1 MKVYFTG
8 SLHNQDFTKDIYTRI
23 IADLVKMSCTVDDFS
38 LKRNRMDFDSWTP
51 QKRADYYS
59 TLKKRINRSEVVL
72 AEVSFPSTI
81 NIGHEVS
88 LALDLGKPTI
98 AIYQKGREPGIL
110 QGIDSEKFV
119 LLEYGEDDLKSVL
132 EYGIEEAQQRMD
144 VRFNFFVSPQISNY
158 LDAIA
163 KKKKLPRAVYLR
175 RLIEEDMKNNKEYN
189 S

>member
-1 MKVYFTG
+1 MKIYFTG
-8 SLHNQDFTKDIYTRI
+8 SLHNPNIHQDLYVGIL
-23 IADLVKMSCTVDDFS
+23 DLLKKMDCNVDSFA
-38 LKRNRMDFDSWTP
+38 LKRNQKEAYSWTA
-51 QKRADYYS
+51 KERVEYYS
-59 TLKKRINRSEVVL
+59 ELKKRIGKADVVM

-110 QGIDSEKFV
+110 QGIHTEKFL
-119 LLEYGEDDLKSVL
+119 LLEYENDDLESVL

-144 VRFNFFVSPQISNY
+144 VRFNFFISPQIGNY
-158 LDAIA
+158 LDVVS

-175 RLIEEDMKNNKEYN
+175 RLIEEDMKKNQEYN
-189 S
+189 N